1 MLRPKVSSEA
11 VLKRFG
17 HGYLQTKMKCRT
29 LVITILTA
37 KQKLNKSMK
46 VKTKD
51 WRLILKLIS
60 LR

>member
-1 MLRPKVSSEA
+1 MLRAKVSSEL
-11 VLKRFG
+11 VSKRFG
-17 HGYLQTKMKCRT
+17 LGFLQPKMKCRT

-37 KQKLNKSMK
+37 KQTLNNSME

-51 WRLILKLIS
+51 WRLILKLLS